1 MYIKVDYNNC
11 LTNFSCSIRKYF
23 GLEVRHKTIKV
34 VDELLN
40 EKQPKNVVVIL
51 FDGMGS
57 LIIGE
62 ILKNDDFFIKN
73 KIGNITSVFP
83 STTTAATTSFLTGLN
98 PNEHGWL
105 RWNMYIK
112 PLDKTMTLFTGEEKV
127 SKLKCDEFKE
137 YLNTVC
143 IPYKY
148 PIDIV
153 SEKEE
158 RYAIDTVSIRYA
170 YN

>member
-1 MYIKVDYNNC
+1 MHVKNNYNEC
-11 LTNFSCSIRKYF
+11 ITNLACSIRKYF
-23 GLEVRHKTIKV
+23 GLEVRHKTIKF

-98 PNEHGWL
+98 PNEH
-105 RWNMYIK
+105 
-112 PLDKTMTLFTGEEKV
+112 
-127 SKLKCDEFKE
+127 
-137 YLNTVC
+137 
-143 IPYKY
+143 
-148 PIDIV
+148 
-153 SEKEE
+153 
-158 RYAIDTVSIRYA
+158 
-170 YN
+170 